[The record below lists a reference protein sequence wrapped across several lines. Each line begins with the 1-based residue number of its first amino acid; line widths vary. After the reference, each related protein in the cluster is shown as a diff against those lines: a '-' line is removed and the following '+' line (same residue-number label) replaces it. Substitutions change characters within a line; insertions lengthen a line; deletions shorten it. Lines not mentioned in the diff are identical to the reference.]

1 MNIDKYNFS
10 GFIWSPAKKFTD
22 EILEHINKTF
32 PVLHHYTYDF
42 KNKEDFETSILDIY
56 TTDDI
61 DPNKV
66 KNVKI
71 KNMINHSFFYTYF
84 KFYIEKPNFRKKKAT
99 GNNISQSVEN
109 IKKEIRTSY
118 MRKVQNYIH
127 DIIIHISDNFEQ
139 TKDID
144 IIMKKYEQNRKYEFI
159 NLKYFLKCNYK
170 NNIFDRADMLIRKY
184 SIEQYLKDENY
195 DFSLYKKMQ
204 KKRTGRNSENYINT
218 FKKLIKSLLN
228 NGFNINNPIIYSD
241 NYLLL
246 NGSHRLSYCYLKKYN
261 FVPVEKNAY
270 IQHGSY
276 SIEWFKHMKFS
287 QEELNI
293 IQNELKDL
301 NIFNSYL

>member
-159 NLKYFLKCNYK
+159 NLKYFLKCNFK
-170 NNIFDRADMLIRKY
+170 NNVFDRADMLVRKY

-204 KKRTGRNSENYINT
+204 NKRTGRNSENYINT

-228 NGFNINNPIIYSD
+228 NGFNINNPVKYSY
-241 NYLLL
+241 NYLLRD
-246 NGSHRLSYCYLKKYN
+246 GSHRLSYLYIKQKT
-261 FVPVEKNAY
+261 FIMVESMSWDN
-270 IQHGSY
+270 HGTY
-276 SIEWFKHMKFS
+276 SIDWFINNGFS
-287 QEELNI
+287 NDELNI
-293 IQNELKDL
+293 INNNLIELKKY
-301 NIFNSYL
+301 ISY